1 VQTGYRHILAQ
12 RPGLG
17 KKTPSL
23 IDSKG
28 LRRPSGYRM
37 TRENRGMPPPSVI
50 VISATYLFRH
60 GALMARKPS
69 AWNRFFAARRKRG
82 LSAKAIG
89 REWRAKKRGAKSRR
103 TTRASPTRRGN
114 PKPKGVKRV
123 ARRKNININLLDL
136 GGGLVLADQFLGPT
150 ALDSILKLQMPN
162 LSGLPARLRS
172 PRTQGALLKTGIS
185 IVVLKTAL
193 KGFAKQVGAIGPI
206 KLKI

>member
-1 VQTGYRHILAQ
+1 
-12 RPGLG
+12 
-17 KKTPSL
+17 
-23 IDSKG
+23 
-28 LRRPSGYRM
+28 
-37 TRENRGMPPPSVI
+37 MPPPPVI

-123 ARRKNININLLDL
+123 ARKKNININLLDL
-136 GGGLVLADQFLGPT
+136 GGGIVLADQFLGPG
-150 ALDSILKLQMPN
+150 AMDSILRLQMPD
-162 LSGLPARLRS
+162 LKGLPARLRS
-172 PRTQGALLKTGIS
+172 PATQTALLKTGLGIA
-185 IVVLKTAL
+185 IIKTAAR
-193 KGFAKQVGAIGPI
+193 GFAKQVGAIGPI